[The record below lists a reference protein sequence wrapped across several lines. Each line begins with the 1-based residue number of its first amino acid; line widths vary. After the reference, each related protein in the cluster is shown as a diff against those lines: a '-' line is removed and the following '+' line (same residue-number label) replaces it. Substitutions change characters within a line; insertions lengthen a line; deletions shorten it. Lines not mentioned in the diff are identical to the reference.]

1 MTTYTPL
8 DPTTMPGPASLQALR
23 ARALKRFE
31 AGPLPTDADEIWRYS
46 RIGELDVGSFAPSRP
61 AAPAGRPPRVGEVLD
76 LIGPRAAFALT
87 VDGAVAS
94 VEVDESAASAGLRV
108 HTVRDGDGV
117 GELSSAVQP
126 WDAFVELN
134 SAQASSPLVVAVP
147 PGAEIADPVVI
158 CHWIASGGTVTFPR
172 TLITA
177 APNARVT
184 VVEYLLS
191 DDITAWV
198 DPVTEVVVADGG
210 HVEHLVVQEL
220 GPRVWQTAY
229 LASRVGRAGGLRS
242 FTVALGGEYA
252 RVRTDSRIPGAGGS
266 AELLALYCGDHAQM
280 HDFRT
285 LQDHQGPKSHSDL
298 VFKGAVQDEARSA
311 YSGMIHIH
319 RGAAG
324 TNAFQTNRNLVL
336 SDTGLATYSVPNLDI
351 EENDVS
357 CSHASAT
364 GPIDAD
370 QRFYL
375 ESRGVPTEEAE
386 RLIVLGFF
394 DDLLARLPVTGLRA
408 HLGAAIGTKLAI
420 SGPVTASSGGLSGP
434 VTGGS
439 SGGLSG
445 PVAGA

>member
-8 DPTTMPGPASLQALR
+8 DPKTMPGPPTLR
-23 ARALKRFE
+23 AVREGALQRFA

-46 RIGELDVGSFAPSRP
+46 RIGELDVGSFAPVRP
-61 AAPAGRPPRVGEVLD
+61 GAPDGLPGRVRQVLD
-76 LIGPRAAFALT
+76 LIGPRSAFALT
-87 VDGAVAS
+87 VDGAVSS
-94 VEVDESAASAGLRV
+94 VEVDEPSASLGLRV
-108 HTVRDGDGV
+108 HTVRDGDPI
-117 GELSSAVQP
+117 GELSSAVEP

-134 SAQASSPLVVAVP
+134 TAQAPAPLVVAVS
-147 PGAEIADPVVI
+147 PGAEIAAPVVI
-158 CHWIASGGTVTFPR
+158 CHWISSAGTVTFPR
-172 TLITA
+172 TLVTVGS
-177 APNARVT
+177 NARVT

-191 DDITAWV
+191 DDIDAWV
-198 DPVTEVVVADGG
+198 DPVTEVAVDDAG
-210 HVEHLVVQEL
+210 HAEHLVVQEL

-229 LASRVGRAGGLRS
+229 LASRVGRDASLRS

-266 AELLALYCGDHAQM
+266 AELLALYCGDHTQM

-285 LQDHQGPKSHSDL
+285 LQDHEGPKSHSDL
-298 VFKGAVQDEARSA
+298 VFKGAVQDDARSA
-311 YSGMIHIH
+311 YSGMIRVH

-394 DDLLARLPVTGLRA
+394 DDLLARLPVAGLRA
-408 HLGAAIGTKLAI
+408 HLGAAIGAKLAI
-420 SGPVTASSGGLSGP
+420 AGPVTRG
-434 VTGGS
+434 
-439 SGGLSG
+439 
-445 PVAGA
+445 

>member
-1 MTTYTPL
+1 VTSFIPL
-8 DPTTMPGPASLQALR
+8 DPQTMPGPPSLLELR
-23 ARALKRFE
+23 RRALDRFQT
-31 AGPLPTDADEIWRYS
+31 GPLPTDADEIWRYS
-46 RIGELDVGSFAPSRP
+46 RIGDLDVGAFTAAAP
-61 AAPAGRPPRVGEVLD
+61 AAPAGVPDAVQRVLGLV
-76 LIGPRAAFALT
+76 GRHSAFALT
-87 VDGAVAS
+87 VDGALSSVA
-94 VEVDESAASAGLRV
+94 VDDSAAKAGLRV
-108 HTVRDGDGV
+108 HTVREGDAI
-117 GELSSAVQP
+117 GELTQSARP

-134 SAQASSPLVVAVP
+134 TAQAPAPLVVGASA
-147 PGAEIADPVVI
+147 GAEVEDPIVI
-158 CHWIASGGTVTFPR
+158 CHWIATAGRVTFPR
-172 TLITA
+172 TLIDA
-177 APNARVT
+177 GPHARLR

-191 DDITAWV
+191 ADAAAWV
-198 DPVTEVVVADGG
+198 DPVTEVLGG
-210 HVEHLVVQEL
+210 HGAGVQCLVVQHL
-220 GPRVWQTAY
+220 GPRMWQTAY
-229 LASRVGRAGGLRS
+229 LASRVGRDATLRS
-242 FTVALGGEYA
+242 FAVALGGEYA

-285 LQDHQGPKSHSDL
+285 LQEHEGPKSHSDL

-311 YSGMIHIH
+311 YSGMIRVR

-394 DDLLARLPVTGLRA
+394 DDLLARLPVPGLRVP
-408 HLGAAIGTKLAI
+408 LGQAIGSKLAL
-420 SGPVTASSGGLSGP
+420 PGG
-434 VTGGS
+434 
-439 SGGLSG
+439 
-445 PVAGA
+445 VARG